1 MEIAARSAR
10 LAVADARHHH
20 AVQVIFVEVPA
31 AGSPQPLKWAK
42 PPAYPQ
48 QRRDAWRPARSIP
61 TNRKAEATKRLLD
74 AIMRQDEIVRAM
86 MTPNPTLLRA
96 WLARA
101 AWPVIKGPSLQSWY
115 NAAIDSQVRP
125 GDVTGKRTAQEDDS
139 VRDLI
144 NTTDSAKRNLGNLQ
158 KSSLDLL
165 P

>member
-1 MEIAARSAR
+1 MKRKIPSRATRGRCCRIDRPTGNNPRSEKLVKVGRETLARDGERFNACEKIVGRSA
-10 LAVADARHHH
+10 
-20 AVQVIFVEVPA
+20 
-31 AGSPQPLKWAK
+31 
-42 PPAYPQ
+42 
-48 QRRDAWRPARSIP
+48 
-61 TNRKAEATKRLLD
+61 
-74 AIMRQDEIVRAM
+74 
-86 MTPNPTLLRA
+86 
-96 WLARA
+96 
-101 AWPVIKGPSLQSWY
+101 SLQSWY